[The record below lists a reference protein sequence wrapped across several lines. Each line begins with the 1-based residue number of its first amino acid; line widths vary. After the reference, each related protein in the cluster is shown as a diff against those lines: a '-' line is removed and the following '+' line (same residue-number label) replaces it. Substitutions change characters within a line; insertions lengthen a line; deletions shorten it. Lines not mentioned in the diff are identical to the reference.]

1 MYQRRRQK
9 FPYNLSPLLG
19 LNGYLAN
26 TVDILFYLLKL
37 FIVIIFSI
45 TLIRVGVARLKIDQ
59 VVYTYWIPLTMRF
72 SMVPELLKQLFKK
85 PFTNKF
91 PAKYAPPSTKGC
103 TFCAQCTDVCPVN
116 ALSMSDEFLL
126 ANEDKLAKELIIE

>member
-1 MYQRRRQK
+1 LIIALF

-59 VVYTYWIPLTMRF
+59 VVYTYWIPLTLIGLIGL
-72 SMVPELLKQLFKK
+72 VLLMMDARAFIPL
-85 PFTNKF
+85 
-91 PAKYAPPSTKGC
+91 GW
-103 TFCAQCTDVCPVN
+103 
-116 ALSMSDEFLL
+116 
-126 ANEDKLAKELIIE
+126 